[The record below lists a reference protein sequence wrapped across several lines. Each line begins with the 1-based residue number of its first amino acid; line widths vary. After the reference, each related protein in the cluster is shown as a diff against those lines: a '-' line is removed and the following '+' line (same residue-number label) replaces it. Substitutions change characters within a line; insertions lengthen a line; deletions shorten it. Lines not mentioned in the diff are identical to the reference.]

1 MERLSTGEYEP
12 PTDFKTAFELHY
24 KSNGGKRP
32 ATNKKN
38 NKTEPKK
45 KSSKLLKDLGGGSA
59 KPTPVSTKISPFS
72 TLNKQNSKT
81 ETISNTTADI
91 NMSSKT
97 NGTKKENEI
106 KAPIVIEEDDDFQTP
121 KIKKIPV
128 FKPVENTAKPKTPAD
143 PKKQRK
149 PKAKPVPATN
159 NSNLMSTL
167 VSITKNSEEK
177 IDQPPPQEKSTNN
190 NDVVMADLIEATK
203 ESNIATL
210 DSHQYLSSSIE
221 SNLSE
226 ASMGSQNSTNA
237 RQLTK
242 PNISKKRSVKP
253 KTTTTTT
260 NSDLSLSSSL
270 KTPFKRPRRTEDQ
283 SPTDENG
290 LAIPSPKKRL
300 KKANNQSPS
309 KLLGNLTDN
318 NTMPHNNTTQ
328 NEVKTEQPVQEKID
342 LIVNQ
347 L

>member
-1 MERLSTGEYEP
+1 VERLSTGEYEP

-32 ATNKKN
+32 AANKKN
-38 NKTEPKK
+38 NKAEPKK
-45 KSSKLLKDLGGGSA
+45 KSSKLLKDFGGGSA

-72 TLNKQNSKT
+72 TLNKHNSKT

-128 FKPVENTAKPKTPAD
+128 FKPVENTTKPKTPAD

-177 IDQPPPQEKSTNN
+177 IAPPLEKSTNN
-190 NDVVMADLIEATK
+190 DVVMTDLIEATK
-203 ESNIATL
+203 ETNITTL

-226 ASMGSQNSTNA
+226 ASMGSQNCTNPS
-237 RQLTK
+237 QLTK

-253 KTTTTTT
+253 KTPTTTA

-300 KKANNQSPS
+300 KKTNNQSPS

-318 NTMPHNNTTQ
+318 STMTHNNTTQ

>member
-1 MERLSTGEYEP
+1 VERLSTGEYEP

-45 KSSKLLKDLGGGSA
+45 KSSKLLKDFGGGSA

-149 PKAKPVPATN
+149 PQ
-159 NSNLMSTL
+159 
-167 VSITKNSEEK
+167 I
-177 IDQPPPQEKSTNN
+177 I
-190 NDVVMADLIEATK
+190 LI
-203 ESNIATL
+203 
-210 DSHQYLSSSIE
+210 
-221 SNLSE
+221 
-226 ASMGSQNSTNA
+226 
-237 RQLTK
+237 
-242 PNISKKRSVKP
+242 
-253 KTTTTTT
+253 
-260 NSDLSLSSSL
+260 
-270 KTPFKRPRRTEDQ
+270 
-283 SPTDENG
+283 
-290 LAIPSPKKRL
+290 
-300 KKANNQSPS
+300 
-309 KLLGNLTDN
+309 
-318 NTMPHNNTTQ
+318 
-328 NEVKTEQPVQEKID
+328 
-342 LIVNQ
+342 
-347 L
+347 